1 MLGRRRCNGAD
12 GMNTSRIQLTW
23 HRRLPGALQRV
34 PAWLGSI
41 VPSRRSIAIAVP
53 SAWLTAAL
61 AIPFLLVIKISFS
74 DVALRSPPYTDT
86 FVVSDSLVRI
96 VLSLRHY
103 ADVLADSL
111 YVSTYFSSLK
121 IAAIST
127 ALCLVLGFPFAYC
140 ISRASPARRNVLL
153 LGVMLP
159 FWTSFLLRVYAWSGL
174 LKDDGI
180 LNRTLMAIGLIVS
193 PLRLY
198 HTDIGVYIGMVY
210 SYLPFMIMPL
220 CAHLMKMDMRL
231 LEAAYDLGAGPVEAF
246 FRVTIP
252 LARNGI
258 VAGSLLVFIPSV
270 GEYVIP
276 ELLGGSGTLMIGRLM
291 WDEFFNNMDW
301 PAAAAI
307 TVAMMVLLLVPI
319 AAFQH
324 YQSRERGGTA

>member
-1 MLGRRRCNGAD
+1 
-12 GMNTSRIQLTW
+12 MNTSRIQLTP
-23 HRRLPGALQRV
+23 RRLPAVLRHKS
-34 PAWLGSI
+34 AWFGSL
-41 VPSRRSIAIAVP
+41 VPSRRSLAIAVP
-53 SAWLTAAL
+53 SVWLALVL
-61 AIPFLLVIKISFS
+61 AIPFLLVLKISFS

-86 FVVSDSLVRI
+86 IVVSDSLIRI
-96 VLSLRHY
+96 VLSLQHY
-103 ADVLADSL
+103 ANVVTDSL
-111 YVSTYFSSLK
+111 YVSTYLSSLK

-127 ALCLVLGFPFAYC
+127 VLCLVIGFPFAYC
-140 ISRASPARRNVLL
+140 ISRASPARRNFLL

-159 FWTSFLLRVYAWSGL
+159 FWTSFLLRVYAWVGI

-180 LNRTLMAIGLIVS
+180 LNRALMAAGLIAS

-210 SYLPFMIMPL
+210 SYLPFMVMPL

-231 LEAAYDLGAGPVEAF
+231 IEAAYDLGAGPVEAF

-252 LARNGI
+252 LARSGI
-258 VAGSLLVFIPSV
+258 IAGSLLVFIPSV

-276 ELLGGSGTLMIGRLM
+276 ELLGGSDTLMIGRLM

-307 TVAMMVLLLVPI
+307 TIAMMALLLVPI
-319 AAFQH
+319 AVFQH
-324 YQSRERGGTA
+324 FQNRERGGEA